1 LSDVRIRSYRPT
13 DERGVID
20 VWNATLV
27 VDPLPDDEWRGR
39 FLLDP
44 NFRRDNLLVAQLGD
58 QIAGFVLGM
67 RDGSQDAWIVAFGVR
82 PDMQRRG
89 IGTKLFTTLFD
100 KWQREDV
107 RQVTISSYVPGYIT
121 PGVDIHAYASA
132 IAFLEQVGA
141 TELYRPVSMKAN
153 LTGYRLSEG
162 LGEKERLLN
171 GEGFTFRA
179 ARPLDTLPLVEFAEE
194 HFGTPWRNDIAS
206 VLRELF
212 VGDPHR
218 VTLQVVLEGERIVG
232 YAQSRAER
240 FGPFG
245 VDARLRG
252 RGIGGV
258 LLAQA
263 LLNMR
268 RRGFHSAWFLWT
280 SDRTAKLYGEHGFE
294 LVRRFAVFKKELN
307 P

>member
-13 DERGVID
+13 DERGVLD
-20 VWNATLV
+20 VWNAALD
-27 VDPLPDDEWRGR
+27 VDPLTDEEWRGR

-44 NFRRDNLLVAQLGD
+44 NFRRDNLLVAESGD
-58 QIAGFVLGM
+58 TVAGFVLGM
-67 RDGSQDAWIVAFGVR
+67 RDGSDDAWVVAFAVR
-82 PDMQRRG
+82 PESQRQG
-89 IGTKLFTTLFD
+89 IGTKLFSSLFNSWKD
-100 KWQREDV
+100 AGI

-121 PGVDIHAYASA
+121 PGVDVHAYAAA
-132 IAFLEQVGA
+132 IDFLGHVGA

-153 LTGYRLSEG
+153 LTGYRIPDSIL
-162 LGEKERLLN
+162 EKEQLLH
-171 GEGFTFRA
+171 GEGYTFRA
-179 ARPLDTLPLVEFAEE
+179 ARPLDTLPLIEFAEE

-212 VGDPHR
+212 VGDPNR
-218 VTLQVVLEGERIVG
+218 VTLQVVLKGERIVG
-232 YAQSRAER
+232 YAQTRAER